1 MTHHR
6 ILLADIE
13 NVPEIDEHA
22 STNREEGE
30 KADHL
35 ASKGARKENTC
46 KAQPPPPFTSELAV
60 IEVRQRAGMIGE
72 EHAYRYRSFLN
83 RT

>member
-6 ILLADIE
+6 VLLADIE
-13 NVPEIDEHA
+13 NVPEIDKYA
-22 STNREEGE
+22 STDREKGE

-35 ASKGARKENTC
+35 ASKGAREENSS
-46 KAQPPPPFTSELAV
+46 KAQPSPPFASELAV
-60 IEVRQRAGMIGE
+60 VKVKREPTTRE
-72 EHAYRYRSFLN
+72 KKAYRYRTFLN

>member
-6 ILLADIE
+6 ILLADIK

-22 STNREEGE
+22 STDSEEGK

-35 ASKGARKENTC
+35 ASESAGKEESS
-46 KAQPPPPFTSELAV
+46 KAHPSPPLA
-60 IEVRQRAGMIGE
+60 GE
-72 EHAYRYRSFLN
+72 FAAI
-83 RT
+83 